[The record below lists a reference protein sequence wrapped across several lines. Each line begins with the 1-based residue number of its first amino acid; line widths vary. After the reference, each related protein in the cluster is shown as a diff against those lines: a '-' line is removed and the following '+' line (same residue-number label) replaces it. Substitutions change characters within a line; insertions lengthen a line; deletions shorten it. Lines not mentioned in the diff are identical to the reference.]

1 MRSSQWKK
9 SGRVRLSAVASS
21 ITAEAVSAHFMT
33 ASAPPPQHDRDPESD
48 RVDGQLDGALRQ
60 HAVAIKR
67 RAGPQE
73 DRKLVQL
80 PRLVPGRPLR
90 LYVKSRIFIDISTAS
105 TTSTHGATGEPNAWD
120 ARPLYGTDCVAQR
133 GPPRIHGRRAAHPV
147 AATSSRDRGKQED
160 MHGRADERSECR
172 RAWHQLPER
181 HEVAARTG

>member
-1 MRSSQWKK
+1 MVRALLATMLAALLFHVALEYLDKK
-9 SGRVRLSAVASS
+9 ATQAICVEHDSGTSCK
-21 ITAEAVSAHFMT
+21 H
-33 ASAPPPQHDRDPESD
+33 H
-48 RVDGQLDGALRQ
+48 DGALRQ

-90 LYVKSRIFIDISTAS
+90 QSSIFIDISTAS

-160 MHGRADERSECR
+160 MHGHADERSECR
-172 RAWHQLPER
+172 RAWYQLPER